1 MRANTLADF
10 EARLDRSGECWNWTG
25 RLLRSGYGDFYSKKH
40 WRAHRFAYEAYVG
53 PIGDKHVCHR
63 CDNPRCCNPAHL
75 FLGTPA
81 VNAADKSSKGR
92 TGREKR
98 LGEGN
103 GLAKLNEQKVRI
115 IRASDERSV
124 TLAERFGVS
133 KVAINYVRNRTT
145 WSHVE

>member
-10 EARLDRSGECWNWTG
+10 EARLDRSGECWVWTG
-25 RLLRSGYGDFYSKKH
+25 RLLQSGYGDFFSKKR
-40 WRAHRFAYEAYVG
+40 WRAHRYAYEAYVG

-63 CDNPRCCNPAHL
+63 CDNPACCNPEHL

-81 VNAADKSSKGR
+81 DNAADKAAKGR

-98 LGEGN
+98 FGSGN
-103 GLAKLNEQKVRI
+103 GLAKLDENKVRA
-115 IRASDERSV
+115 IRSSQERSSD
-124 TLAERFGVS
+124 LADRFGVS
-133 KVAINYVRNRTT
+133 KVAINYVRRRAT